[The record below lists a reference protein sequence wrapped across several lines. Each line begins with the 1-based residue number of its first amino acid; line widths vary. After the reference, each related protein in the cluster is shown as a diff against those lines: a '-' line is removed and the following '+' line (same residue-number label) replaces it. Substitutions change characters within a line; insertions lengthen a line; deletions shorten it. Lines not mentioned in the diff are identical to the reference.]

1 MIKDF
6 VKSMNKVGNAFFSSN
21 LFCLF
26 MFALSVWV
34 IITGEHVGGLLVT
47 VLVMIFILVM
57 CDDIKTTTVP
67 FLCASV
73 FLSQC
78 YDSYDTFIKYVWI
91 APPVIIAMLY
101 NFIAYRKRLV
111 IGKTFYGICAV
122 AVSVTLGGLG
132 SISFTDYFAGA
143 SIYAVAG
150 LGVGMMFA
158 YVIVKSRYVDSE
170 DRSAFS
176 ALARAMYLMGL
187 LVCFLVLWGYADRI
201 YFLLDKFAFPLVR
214 SSNNYATFL
223 MFALPFPF
231 YYSIK
236 NKLHLPVAFFMFG
249 CLLLVGS
256 RGGILL
262 GTVEFFVCLLAM
274 IYCDKRYRLFYII
287 LSVLGIVA
295 GVMLSEQLIRLCEI
309 DGSSLTSS
317 TQARSKLLNR
327 AYNDFIT
334 SPILGKGLGYKG
346 NVDVYNP
353 VKGALP
359 WYHMMIP
366 QVFASLGLV
375 GVVAYVYQFFTRARA
390 LIQKLSPVAVI
401 LALSYFGVLIMS
413 QVNPGEFCPIPYE
426 LLAVMIFAV
435 MENMPGT
442 SVKFGLGKIKKKTI
456 SSDTKNR

>member
-1 MIKDF
+1 
-6 VKSMNKVGNAFFSSN
+6 
-21 LFCLF
+21 
-26 MFALSVWV
+26 
-34 IITGEHVGGLLVT
+34 
-47 VLVMIFILVM
+47 
-57 CDDIKTTTVP
+57 
-67 FLCASV
+67 
-73 FLSQC
+73 
-78 YDSYDTFIKYVWI
+78 
-91 APPVIIAMLY
+91 
-101 NFIAYRKRLV
+101 
-111 IGKTFYGICAV
+111 
-122 AVSVTLGGLG
+122 
-132 SISFTDYFAGA
+132 
-143 SIYAVAG
+143 
-150 LGVGMMFA
+150 
-158 YVIVKSRYVDSE
+158 
-170 DRSAFS
+170 
-176 ALARAMYLMGL
+176 
-187 LVCFLVLWGYADRI
+187 
-201 YFLLDKFAFPLVR
+201 
-214 SSNNYATFL
+214 
-223 MFALPFPF
+223 
-231 YYSIK
+231 
-236 NKLHLPVAFFMFG
+236 
-249 CLLLVGS
+249 
-256 RGGILL
+256 
-262 GTVEFFVCLLAM
+262 
-274 IYCDKRYRLFYII
+274 
-287 LSVLGIVA
+287 
-295 GVMLSEQLIRLCEI
+295 MLSEQLIRLCEI